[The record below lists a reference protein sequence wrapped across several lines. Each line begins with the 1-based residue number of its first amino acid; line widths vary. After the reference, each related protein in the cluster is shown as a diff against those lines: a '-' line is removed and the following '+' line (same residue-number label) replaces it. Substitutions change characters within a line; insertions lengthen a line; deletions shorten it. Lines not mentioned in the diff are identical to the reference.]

1 MEIGV
6 VQVSH
11 QGLLC
16 ADRPAPP
23 GMLIAKAISLDVDVD
38 IVGCGEHAR
47 SEEYA
52 RTDSSSTNDTSTE
65 NISYIPESKT

>member
-6 VQVSH
+6 VQLLH
-11 QGLLC
+11 QGPLC

-38 IVGCGEHAR
+38 VGFGYHWMWR
-47 SEEYA
+47 IQM
-52 RTDSSSTNDTSTE
+52 T
-65 NISYIPESKT
+65 

>member
-1 MEIGV
+1 
-6 VQVSH
+6 
-11 QGLLC
+11 
-16 ADRPAPP
+16 
-23 GMLIAKAISLDVDVD
+23 MLIAKAISLDVDVD

-47 SEEYA
+47 SDDYA